1 MNAIIN
7 FFRKWLGINNDME
20 NISKDMHMLL
30 ERCDQT
36 SLNTF
41 ELFHALPFAS
51 GVLSLSAKIAAAIT
65 EPAGG
70 IQANSFPAILT
81 GIVLNARQ
89 GNSVMEV
96 SGELSQ
102 DVRDA
107 LTKRGFVIED
117 SEGQHGKSV
126 HILWT

>member
-1 MNAIIN
+1 MSRTSHSMLA
-7 FFRKWLGINNDME
+7 GAND
-20 NISKDMHMLL
+20 IV
-30 ERCDQT
+30 
-36 SLNTF
+36 
-41 ELFHALPFAS
+41 P
-51 GVLSLSAKIAAAIT
+51 
-65 EPAGG
+65 
-70 IQANSFPAILT
+70 ILI

-96 SGELSQ
+96 NGELSQ

-107 LTKRGFVIED
+107 LTKRGFIIED